1 MYINTYTKML
11 KTQESNIILLQ
22 FKISSNFQN
31 YSTTTTTF
39 IINSTMTYSTYQFI
53 NNMFHK
59 HQQQHSF
66 MESFQVHQIT
76 TSSFTIFHKNT
87 TYSYIWFLTHEFLYQ
102 QHLIIQFI
110 WTNIS
115 STIRH
120 ELIHQIS
127 HKHLF
132 SKSLN
137 WIITYEK
144 G

>member
-1 MYINTYTKML
+1 MNQTSFYLNSKFHQT
-11 KTQESNIILLQ
+11 
-22 FKISSNFQN
+22 FKIIQQQQQLSSSIQP
-31 YSTTTTTF
+31 
-39 IINSTMTYSTYQFI
+39 MAYSTYQFI
-53 NNMFHK
+53 NKMFLK
-59 HQQQHSF
+59 HQHQQSF
-66 MESFQVHQIT
+66 MKSFQVHQII

-102 QHLIIQFI
+102 QHLIIQF
-110 WTNIS
+110 TCSNIS

-120 ELIHQIS
+120 GIIHQIS
-127 HKHLF
+127 QKHLF